1 MILRKLSSI
10 NRSQK
15 GFTFIEMIVA
25 IAISSAIGGG
35 LLLSIYQ
42 TSSYQAMDKARMI
55 CVKQLENA
63 IHYIVR
69 DAQMAQKV
77 TLAGDDDNFPLVL
90 SWTEWDVTSTEYEHV
105 VTYTLKGSGSSELE
119 RQHLAYDVSGTE
131 TKNELNVVAR
141 YIEPDSA
148 KTNCEYVG
156 GVLNL
161 ELTATMTGFPKEIS
175 ETRDVEVL
183 RRTDW

>member
-1 MILRKLSSI
+1 MILRKLGSI
-10 NRSQK
+10 HRSQR
-15 GFTFIEMIVA
+15 GFTFIEMIIA

-35 LLLSIYQ
+35 ILLSIYQ

-63 IHYIVR
+63 VHYIVQ

-77 TLAGDDDNFPLVL
+77 TVAGDDDNFPLIL
-90 SWTEWDVTSTEYEHV
+90 SWTEWDVTSPEYEHV

-119 RQHLAYDVSGTE
+119 RQHLAYDISGSE
-131 TKNELNVVAR
+131 TKNELSVVAR

-148 KTNCEYVG
+148 KTNCGYAG
-156 GVLNL
+156 GVLSL
-161 ELTATMTGFPKEIS
+161 GLTATITGFPKEIS
-175 ETRDVEVL
+175 ETRDVEIV

>member
-1 MILRKLSSI
+1 MILRRLGSI

-42 TSSYQAMDKARMI
+42 TSSYEAMDKARMI

-63 IHYIVR
+63 IHYIVQ

-77 TLAGDDDNFPLVL
+77 TLAGDDDNFPLIL
-90 SWTEWDVTSTEYEHV
+90 SWTEWDVTSPEYKHV

-119 RQHLAYDVSGTE
+119 RQHLTYDVSGTE

-141 YIEPDSA
+141 HIEPNSA
-148 KTNCEYVG
+148 KTNCGYVG
-156 GVLNL
+156 GVLSFG
-161 ELTATMTGFPKEIS
+161 LTATITGFPEEIS
-175 ETRDVEVL
+175 ETRDVEIV
-183 RRTDW
+183 RRTNW